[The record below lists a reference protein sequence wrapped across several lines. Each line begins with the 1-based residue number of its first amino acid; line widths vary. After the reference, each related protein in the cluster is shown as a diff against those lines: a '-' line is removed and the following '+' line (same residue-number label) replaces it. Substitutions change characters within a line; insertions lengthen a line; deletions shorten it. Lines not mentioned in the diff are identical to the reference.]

1 MFCTSCGSEIADG
14 VKFCTNCGAPIVPVS
29 QAPQMNEA
37 VQETAAQTAEEAS
50 NPFAQMTQEAPKAPD
65 YNPFEPESSTQQTTQ
80 QAVPPVVPVMPQYQQ
95 NNEIQQE
102 VYTQQQDYT
111 QQNAYVYDED
121 GTYVQDASKMKTKTA
136 LIVAYLLGI
145 IGWLIAW
152 FAGDRKDPLLRF
164 HLNQLLVL
172 DVINLLLTFFDDFD
186 VIDEIAWIVR
196 IFLVVCWFIGFI
208 GALKGEK
215 KGMPLLSKI
224 TLIQQ

>member
-65 YNPFEPESSTQQTTQ
+65 YNPFEPENSTQQTAQ
-80 QAVPPVVPVMPQYQQ
+80 QTVPPVVPVVPETQQ
-95 NNEIQQE
+95 NDFQQE
-102 VYTQQQDYT
+102 TYTQQGDYS
-111 QQNAYVYDED
+111 QQSAYIYDQD

-136 LIVAYLLGI
+136 LIIAYLLSI

-172 DVINLLLTFFDDFD
+172 DVINLLLTFLGDFD
-186 VIDEIAWIVR
+186 VIAGISWIVR
-196 IFLVVCWFIGFI
+196 IFLVVCWFIGFL
-208 GALKGEK
+208 GALRGEK
-215 KGMPLLSKI
+215 KEMPLLSKI

>member
-65 YNPFEPESSTQQTTQ
+65 YNPFEPENSTQQTAQ
-80 QAVPPVVPVMPQYQQ
+80 QTVPPVVPVVPETQQ
-95 NNEIQQE
+95 NDFQQE
-102 VYTQQQDYT
+102 TYTQQGDYS
-111 QQNAYVYDED
+111 QQSAYVYDQD

-136 LIVAYLLGI
+136 LIIAYLLSI

-172 DVINLLLTFFDDFD
+172 DVINLLLTFLGDFD
-186 VIDEIAWIVR
+186 VIAGISWIVR
-196 IFLVVCWFIGFI
+196 IFLLVCWFIGFL
-208 GALKGEK
+208 GALRGEK
-215 KGMPLLSKI
+215 KEMPLLSKI